1 MARIWLR
8 ATRGRDLALVHSCS
22 HLFPSLCLCADPS
35 LVLTQK
41 GKRRKACVHL
51 LSAAQPI
58 ISLSLS
64 LSHSAATRGLSSH
77 FPRGDHLSTHLINR
91 THFLRVLKLYVH
103 PAQPGCSLSLF
114 YSTTDRKTIDECTS
128 DVTPDPRGTER
139 DLKRRISTLSLK
151 KKKHPKKTEMYKKE
165 SGLWCSPSCFILY
178 PSHHFPP
185 INKLNQTPPPN
196 SSLPI
201 II

>member
-8 ATRGRDLALVHSCS
+8 ATRGRDLALVHSCC

-64 LSHSAATRGLSSH
+64 HSAATRGLSSR
-77 FPRGDHLSTHLINR
+77 FPRGDHLSTHLTDR
-91 THFLRVLKLYVH
+91 THFLLVLKLYVH

-151 KKKHPKKTEMYKKE
+151 KNTQKRQRCTKRKVAYDAHLHASFY
-165 SGLWCSPSCFILY
+165 ILLII
-178 PSHHFPP
+178 FLQ
-185 INKLNQTPPPN
+185 INKLN
-196 SSLPI
+196 
-201 II
+201 